1 MIYIIFNVSRDLTLT
16 TLLLQESIMS
26 EASEYNDVVTETL
39 RRRNSKLKDK
49 IRRLEEVLSKC
60 KSTIQNGIDATNSLS
75 KEKVS

>member
-1 MIYIIFNVSRDLTLT
+1 
-16 TLLLQESIMS
+16 MS